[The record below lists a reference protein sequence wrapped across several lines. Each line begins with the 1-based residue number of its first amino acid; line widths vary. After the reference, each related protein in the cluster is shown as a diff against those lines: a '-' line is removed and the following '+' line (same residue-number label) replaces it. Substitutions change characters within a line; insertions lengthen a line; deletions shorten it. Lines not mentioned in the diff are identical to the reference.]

1 MLTEEDKAQM
11 DHEHDISDKIVKY
24 LRLKPLYYS
33 YHCDEDDKRI
43 FGEGRIS
50 ICLSEFFEGL
60 TDEASIYVALRKTA
74 IDGPCVFQWRSPL
87 MDCTGEIKRAEFDS
101 PTWSEVFR
109 AANQAYIDGRSPDHA
124 FLEGIHY
131 EKRSG
136 AYEFSFG
143 S

>member
-1 MLTEEDKAQM
+1 MLTEEDKARL

-33 YHCDEDDKRI
+33 YCRDDGERI
-43 FGEGRIS
+43 FGEGRIG

-74 IDGPCVFQWRSPL
+74 INGPCVFEWRSPR
-87 MDCTGEIKRAEFDS
+87 MDCTGEIKRAELDS

-124 FLEGIHY
+124 FLEEIHY